1 MAALQTIL
9 DTRLIAVIRLDQYDR
24 ARELAAALVAGG
36 VRVLEFTR
44 TGAGVLPAIA
54 VVRASLGDAV
64 CVGVGSVLAPGE
76 AADAIAAGAQF
87 VVTPAVRPAVIERCR
102 ALGVAVM
109 AGGLTPTELLAAH
122 EAGADLVKLFPARQG
137 GPAYLRDVL
146 GPLPHLPLVPT
157 GGVEADNA
165 PAYLAAGARAVGI
178 GGRLV
183 DADAVARGDWA
194 AITSQAARC
203 AAACVQSAR

>member
-1 MAALQTIL
+1 MTALETIL

-24 ARELAAALVAGG
+24 ARDLAAALVAGG
-36 VRVLEFTR
+36 VRVLEFTL
-44 TGAGVLPAIA
+44 TGAGVLPAIEA
-54 VVRASLGDAV
+54 VRKDLGDTA
-64 CVGVGSVLAPGE
+64 CVGVGSVLAPDE
-76 AADAIAAGAQF
+76 AADAVAAGAQF

-102 ALGVAVM
+102 ALGIAIM

-146 GPLPHLPLVPT
+146 GPLPQLHLVPT
-157 GGVEADNA
+157 GGVDADNA
-165 PAYLAAGARAVGI
+165 RAYLAAGATAVGI

-183 DADAVARGDWA
+183 DVDAVARGDWT
-194 AITSQAARC
+194 AITTQALRC
-203 AAACVQSAR
+203 AAACARTVL